1 MTPNKQVSPAIRILR
16 GERDA
21 SARATHLEAA
31 NGKFLLT
38 TNERKQM
45 STKTNFKRIALV
57 AVAALGL
64 GVLSSV
70 PSQAVLSSAVVT
82 ATDGTDSTRTA
93 YTDSITVGTQ
103 AKVNVKA
110 FADAAYDSF
119 TVTLGSGVTK
129 PSSSGTVAFV
139 INYQDSVGATSN
151 VVASDVAPTSGF
163 GAFNAGALRPD
174 KYDTNVAGTAITVA
188 KGTMSVLDST
198 TAANAYLSA
207 TFGINIDNL
216 ETTDVTAGTY
226 TGSVV
231 VKFYDGG
238 TLVTT
243 KTVVKDFS
251 IVVSALATATLVADA
266 GQSQAVLAQGTTAT
280 DRYDAADS
288 TTVAL
293 SATAGTQGGVIR
305 VFLKNYAG
313 NSAQESITVTTTIGT
328 IGALAGGSSGVQGK
342 SFTAIY
348 NTATDLAAGYK
359 DFGIYGDGTSGSATI
374 TIKSTS
380 VTFANKTVSFYSTSV
395 STIAKPTVLTTVI
408 GTGAS
413 STNLLAVAKDS
424 AGNIAGSAVTLY
436 AYSSDTTLA
445 SDEGSSCTFNATLG
459 GHVCSVT
466 GVLAGSPTFTVK
478 NKSTV
483 ALSTVTSVA
492 SDAIRISTATAA
504 TVKLTFD
511 KATYAPNE
519 KATLTITILDSS
531 GKELP
536 AGTFANTFAT
546 GGLSSTMAFG
556 NGSDTITNV
565 SVAPSVDV
573 TKSRFTPGKTYTLY
587 MPATGGTVVVSGTGG
602 VSLSAAGQVKVSTTV
617 TVTDSAA
624 ANAAAALAAVTALAT
639 TVASLKTLITTLTN
653 LVLKIQKK
661 VKA

>member
-31 NGKFLLT
+31 TRKFLVT
-38 TNERKQM
+38 TNERKKM

-70 PSQAVLSSAVVT
+70 PSQAAISTGTVT
-82 ATDGTDSTRTA
+82 VTNGTGSLATSDSTTA
-93 YTDSITVGTQ
+93 ALI
-103 AKVNVKA
+103 NVKA
-110 FADAAYDSF
+110 FADAAMDSVTITLGAI
-119 TVTLGSGVTK
+119 TVPTGADAVKGNLMPIDTVGASTKVVVSRGNGAAGDAALVSFGTTPGDTATTLGSSAGVL
-129 PSSSGTVAFV
+129 V
-139 INYQDSVGATSN
+139 INKGGSTA
-151 VVASDVAPTSGF
+151 AA
-163 GAFNAGALRPD
+163 
-174 KYDTNVAGTAITVA
+174 YDTA
-188 KGTMSVLDST
+188 
-198 TAANAYLSA
+198 TAANAYFGM
-207 TFGINIDNL
+207 TFAAYLDSQ
-216 ETTDVTAGTY
+216 TARTAGVY

-238 TLVTT
+238 TLVTS
-243 KTVVKDFS
+243 KTQVKDFT
-251 IVVSALATATLVADA
+251 ITIAANATATLVADG
-266 GQSQAVLAQGTTAT
+266 GQSTAVLAQGTSAT
-280 DRYDAADS
+280 NRYDAADS

-305 VFLKNYAG
+305 VFLRNYAG
-313 NSAQESITVTTTIGT
+313 NSAQESITVTTTKGT

-342 SFTAIY
+342 SFTAVY
-348 NTATDLAAGYK
+348 NTLTDLANGYK

-395 STIAKPTVLTTVI
+395 ATIAKPTVLTTVI

-424 AGNIAGSAVTLY
+424 EGNIAGSAVTLY

-445 SDEGSSCTFNATLG
+445 SDAGSSCTFNATYG

-492 SDAIRISTATAA
+492 SDAIRVSTATAA

-519 KATLTITILDSS
+519 KATLTITVLDSS

-536 AGTFANTFAT
+536 AGTYANTFAT

-565 SVAPSVDV
+565 SIQTTTDV
-573 TKSRFTPGKTYTLY
+573 TVGRTTPGKTYTLY
-587 MPATGGTVVVSGTGG
+587 MPATGGSVKVSGTGG
-602 VSLSAAGQVKVSTTV
+602 ASLSAAGQVAVSTTV

-624 ANAAAALAAVTALAT
+624 AALAAVSALAT

>member
-1 MTPNKQVSPAIRILR
+1 MTPNKQVSPVIRISQ

-70 PSQAVLSSAVVT
+70 PSQAVLSSGTVT
-82 ATDGTDSTRTA
+82 ATNGTDSTRTE

-103 AKVNVKA
+103 ATVNVKA

-119 TVTLGSGVTK
+119 TVTLGAGVTA
-129 PSSSGTVAFV
+129 PAASGTVAFV

-151 VVASDVAPTSGF
+151 VVVSDAAPTSGY
-163 GAFNAGALRPD
+163 GAFNAGALRPAV
-174 KYDTNVAGTAITVA
+174 YDSNVAGTALTVA
-188 KGTMSVLDST
+188 KGTMSVLDSA

-207 TFGINIDNL
+207 TFGINIHNE
-216 ETTDVTAGTY
+216 ETTDVVAGTY

-238 TLVTT
+238 TLVST

-251 IVVSALATATLVADA
+251 IVVAALATATLVADA
-266 GQSQAVLAQGTTAT
+266 GKSTAVLAQGTTAT
-280 DRYDAADS
+280 NNSAYADS
-288 TTVAL
+288 ATVSAA
-293 SATAGTQGGVIR
+293 ATAGTSGAVIR
-305 VFLKNYAG
+305 VWLKNYAG
-313 NSAQESITVTTTIGT
+313 NAAQESLTVTTDK
-328 IGALAGGSSGVQGK
+328 GSLKSIANGSANVVGK

-348 NTATDLAAGYK
+348 DATDLSNTYK
-359 DFGIYGDGTSGSATI
+359 DFEVVGDGTAGKATI

-380 VTFANKTVSFYSTSV
+380 TSFTKSVTFYATSV
-395 STIAKPTVLTTVI
+395 SKIDAPTVLTTVI
-408 GTGAS
+408 GTGAG
-413 STNLLAVAKDS
+413 TNNLLVKAYDS
-424 AGNIAGSAVTLY
+424 ENNQAGSGVSLY
-436 AYSSDTTLA
+436 VYSSDTA
-445 SDEGSSCTFNATLG
+445 VISSYPATCTFSSLLG

-466 GVLAGSPTFTVK
+466 GVIAGTATFTAR

-483 ALSTVTSVA
+483 ALSTVA
-492 SDAIRISTATAA
+492 STASSAITVSTNSPA
-504 TVKLTFD
+504 TVKLSFD
-511 KATYAPNE
+511 KATYAPSE
-519 KATLTITILDSS
+519 KATITFQLLDSA
-531 GKELP
+531 GKSVP
-536 AGTFANTFAT
+536 ANTFANTFAT
-546 GGLSSTMAFG
+546 GGISSTMAFG
-556 NGSDTITNV
+556 NGSDTLTNV
-565 SVAPSVDV
+565 SVTTTTDV
-573 TKSRFTPGKTYTLY
+573 TVARVTPGQTFTVY
-587 MPATGGTVVVSGTGG
+587 MPATGGTVKISAEGGT
-602 VSLSAAGQVKVSTTV
+602 SLPAAGQVAVSATA
-617 TVTDSAA
+617 TVTD
-624 ANAAAALAAVTALAT
+624 NAAAALAAVTALAT

>member
-1 MTPNKQVSPAIRILR
+1 
-16 GERDA
+16 
-21 SARATHLEAA
+21 
-31 NGKFLLT
+31 
-38 TNERKQM
+38 M

-70 PSQAVLSSAVVT
+70 PSQAALSSGVVT
-82 ATDGTDSTRTA
+82 VTNGTGSLATSDSTTA
-93 YTDSITVGTQ
+93 ASI
-103 AKVNVKA
+103 NVKA
-110 FADAAYDSF
+110 FADAAMDSV
-119 TVTLGSGVTK
+119 TVTLGAITTPAGADIKGNLMPIDT
-129 PSSSGTVAFV
+129 A
-139 INYQDSVGATSN
+139 GATTK
-151 VVASDVAPTSGF
+151 VVVSRGGGS
-163 GAFNAGALRPD
+163 AGVDTVTLISWGTTPGDTATTANSSAGVLVLN
-174 KYDTNVAGTAITVA
+174 KGGSTAAAYDTA
-188 KGTMSVLDST
+188 
-198 TAANAYLSA
+198 TAANAY
-207 TFGINIDNL
+207 FGLTVAAYLDSQ
-216 ETTDVTAGTY
+216 TARTAGVY

-238 TLVTT
+238 TLVTS
-243 KTVVKDFS
+243 KTVVKDFTITIAAGTS
-251 IVVSALATATLVADA
+251 TTVADS
-266 GQSQAVLAQGTTAT
+266 GQSTAVLAQGTTAT

-305 VFLKNYAG
+305 VFLRNYAG
-313 NSAQESITVTTTIGT
+313 NSAQESITVTTTNGR
-328 IGALAGGSSGVQGK
+328 IGALTGGSSGIQGK
-342 SFTAIY
+342 SFTAVY
-348 NTATDLAAGYK
+348 NTATDLANGYK

-395 STIAKPTVLTTVI
+395 ATIAKPTVLTTVI

-424 AGNIAGSAVTLY
+424 EGNIAGSAVTLY

-445 SDEGSSCTFNATLG
+445 SDNGSSCSFNATLG

-492 SDAIRISTATAA
+492 SDAIRVSTATAA

-565 SVAPSVDV
+565 SVAPSTDV

-587 MPATGGTVVVSGTGG
+587 MPATGGAVTVSGTGG

-617 TVTDSAA
+617 TVTDS
-624 ANAAAALAAVTALAT
+624 AAAALAAVTALAT

>member
-31 NGKFLLT
+31 TRKFLVT

-70 PSQAVLSSAVVT
+70 PSQAAISGAVVT
-82 ATDGTDSTRTA
+82 VTNGTGSLATSDSTTGATINIR
-93 YTDSITVGTQ
+93 
-103 AKVNVKA
+103 A
-110 FADAAYDSF
+110 FADAAVDSVTIQLGAINSPAGADIKGNLMPIDTSGATTKVVVARAGAGSGD
-119 TVTLGSGVTK
+119 TVTLVSW
-129 PSSSGTVAFV
+129 GTTPG
-139 INYQDSVGATSN
+139 DTAT
-151 VVASDVAPTSGF
+151 TL
-163 GAFNAGALRPD
+163 AGAAGVLVLN
-174 KYDTNVAGTAITVA
+174 KGGSTAAAYDTG
-188 KGTMSVLDST
+188 
-198 TAANAYLSA
+198 TAANAY
-207 TFGINIDNL
+207 FGLTVAAYLDSQ
-216 ETTDVTAGTY
+216 TARTAGTY
-226 TGSVV
+226 TGTVV
-231 VKFYDGG
+231 VRSYDAGV
-238 TLVTT
+238 LNAT
-243 KTVVKDFS
+243 KTVIKDFTITIAAGAS
-251 IVVSALATATLVADA
+251 TLVADA
-266 GQSQAVLAQGTTAT
+266 GQSTAVLSQGTSAAT
-280 DRYDAADS
+280 RYDSADS

-305 VFLKNYAG
+305 VFLRNYAG
-313 NSAQESITVTTTIGT
+313 SSAQESLTVTTTKGT
-328 IGALAGGSSGVQGK
+328 LGSLTGGSSGIQGK
-342 SFTAIY
+342 SFTAVY
-348 NTATDLAAGYK
+348 NTATDLANGYK

-395 STIAKPTVLTTVI
+395 ATIAKPTVLTTVI

-424 AGNIAGSAVTLY
+424 EGNIAGSAVTLY

-445 SDEGSSCTFNATLG
+445 SDNGSSCTFNADLA

-492 SDAIRISTATAA
+492 SDAIRVSTATAA

-565 SVAPSVDV
+565 SVAPSTDV

-587 MPATGGTVVVSGTGG
+587 MPATGGTVTVSGTGG
-602 VSLSAAGQVKVSTTV
+602 ASLSAAGQVKVSTTV
-617 TVTDSAA
+617 TVTDS
-624 ANAAAALAAVTALAT
+624 AAAALAAVTALAT

>member
-1 MTPNKQVSPAIRILR
+1 
-16 GERDA
+16 
-21 SARATHLEAA
+21 
-31 NGKFLLT
+31 
-38 TNERKQM
+38 M

-57 AVAALGL
+57 AVASLGL

-70 PSQAVLSSAVVT
+70 PSQAALSTGTVT
-82 ATDGTDSTRTA
+82 VTNGTGSLTTSDSTTA
-93 YTDSITVGTQ
+93 ALI
-103 AKVNVKA
+103 NVKA
-110 FADAAYDSF
+110 FADAAMDSVTITLGAITVPTGADAVKGNLMPIDTVGASTKVVVSRAGGAGAD
-119 TVTLGSGVTK
+119 TVTLVSFGTTPGDTATTLGSAL
-129 PSSSGTVAFV
+129 GTLV
-139 INYQDSVGATSN
+139 INKGSTTAAV
-151 VVASDVAPTSGF
+151 
-163 GAFNAGALRPD
+163 
-174 KYDTNVAGTAITVA
+174 YDTG
-188 KGTMSVLDST
+188 
-198 TAANAYLSA
+198 TAANAYFGM
-207 TFGINIDNL
+207 TFAAYLDSQ
-216 ETTDVTAGTY
+216 TARTAGVY

-238 TLVTT
+238 TLVTS
-243 KTVVKDFS
+243 KTQVKDFTITIAANAS
-251 IVVSALATATLVADA
+251 ATLVADG
-266 GQSQAVLAQGTTAT
+266 GQSTAVLSGGTSAAT
-280 DRYDAADS
+280 RYDAADS

-305 VFLKNYAG
+305 VFLRNYAG
-313 NSAQESITVTTTIGT
+313 NSAQESLTVTTTRGT

-342 SFTAIY
+342 SFTAVY
-348 NTATDLAAGYK
+348 NTATDLLTNGYK
-359 DFGIYGDGTSGSATI
+359 DFGIYGDGTAGSATI

-395 STIAKPTVLTTVI
+395 ATIAKPTVLTTVI

-424 AGNIAGSAVTLY
+424 EGNIAGSAVTLY

-445 SDEGSSCTFNATLG
+445 SDNGSSCSFNATLG

-492 SDAIRISTATAA
+492 SDAIRISTATPA

-519 KATLTITILDSS
+519 KATLTITVLDSS

-536 AGTFANTFAT
+536 AGTYANTFAT

-565 SVAPSVDV
+565 SVATTTDV
-573 TKSRFTPGKTYTLY
+573 TVGRTTPGKTYTLY
-587 MPATGGTVVVSGTGG
+587 MPATGGSVKVSGTGG
-602 VSLSAAGQVKVSTTV
+602 ASLSAAGQVEVSTTV

-624 ANAAAALAAVTALAT
+624 AALAAVSALAT

>member
-1 MTPNKQVSPAIRILR
+1 LMPIDTAGATTKVVVSRAAGVSPADTVTLISW
-16 GERDA
+16 GTTPGDTA
-21 SARATHLEAA
+21 TTANSSA
-31 NGKFLLT
+31 
-38 TNERKQM
+38 
-45 STKTNFKRIALV
+45 
-57 AVAALGL
+57 
-64 GVLSSV
+64 GVL
-70 PSQAVLSSAVVT
+70 VLNKGGST
-82 ATDGTDSTRTA
+82 A
-93 YTDSITVGTQ
+93 
-103 AKVNVKA
+103 
-110 FADAAYDSF
+110 AAYD
-119 TVTLGSGVTK
+119 
-129 PSSSGTVAFV
+129 
-139 INYQDSVGATSN
+139 
-151 VVASDVAPTSGF
+151 
-163 GAFNAGALRPD
+163 
-174 KYDTNVAGTAITVA
+174 TA
-188 KGTMSVLDST
+188 
-198 TAANAYLSA
+198 TAANAY
-207 TFGINIDNL
+207 FGLTVAAYLDSQ
-216 ETTDVTAGTY
+216 TARTAGVY

-238 TLVTT
+238 TLVTS
-243 KTVVKDFS
+243 KTVVKDFTITIAAGAS
-251 IVVSALATATLVADA
+251 TTVADS
-266 GQSQAVLAQGTTAT
+266 GQSTAVLSQGTSAAT
-280 DRYDAADS
+280 RYDSADS

-305 VFLKNYAG
+305 VFLRNYAG
-313 NSAQESITVTTTIGT
+313 SSAQESLTVTTTKGT
-328 IGALAGGSSGVQGK
+328 IGSLTGGSSGVQGK
-342 SFTAIY
+342 SFTAVY
-348 NTATDLAAGYK
+348 NTLTDLANGYK

-395 STIAKPTVLTTVI
+395 ATIAKPTVLTTVI

-424 AGNIAGSAVTLY
+424 EGNIAGSAVTLY

-445 SDEGSSCTFNATLG
+445 SDNGSSCSFNATLG
-459 GHVCSVT
+459 GHVFIVT

-492 SDAIRISTATAA
+492 SDAIRVSTATAA

-519 KATLTITILDSS
+519 KATLTITVLDSS

-536 AGTFANTFAT
+536 AGTYANTFAT

-565 SVAPSVDV
+565 SIQTTTDV
-573 TKSRFTPGKTYTLY
+573 TVGRTTPGKTYTLY
-587 MPATGGTVVVSGTGG
+587 MPATGGSVKVSGTGG
-602 VSLSAAGQVKVSTTV
+602 ASLSAAGQVAVSTTV

-624 ANAAAALAAVTALAT
+624 AALAAVSALAT

>member
-1 MTPNKQVSPAIRILR
+1 
-16 GERDA
+16 
-21 SARATHLEAA
+21 
-31 NGKFLLT
+31 
-38 TNERKQM
+38 M

-70 PSQAVLSSAVVT
+70 PSQAALSSAVVT
-82 ATDGTDSTRTA
+82 VTNGTGSLATSDSTTA
-93 YTDSITVGTQ
+93 ATL
-103 AKVNVKA
+103 NVKA
-110 FADAAYDSF
+110 FADAAMDSV
-119 TVTLGSGVTK
+119 TVTLGAITTPAGADIKGNLMPIDT
-129 PSSSGTVAFV
+129 A
-139 INYQDSVGATSN
+139 GATTK
-151 VVASDVAPTSGF
+151 VVVSRG
-163 GAFNAGALRPD
+163 GGAGADTVTLISWGTTPGD
-174 KYDTNVAGTAITVA
+174 TATTANSSAGVLVLNKGGSTAAAYDTA
-188 KGTMSVLDST
+188 
-198 TAANAYLSA
+198 TAANAY
-207 TFGINIDNL
+207 FGLTVAAYLDSQ
-216 ETTDVTAGTY
+216 TARTAGVY

-238 TLVTT
+238 TLVTS
-243 KTVVKDFS
+243 KTVVKDFTITIAAGAS
-251 IVVSALATATLVADA
+251 TKVADA
-266 GQSQAVLAQGTTAT
+266 GQSTAVLSQGTSAV
-280 DRYDAADS
+280 DRYDSADS

-305 VFLKNYAG
+305 VFLRNYAG
-313 NSAQESITVTTTIGT
+313 SAAQESLTVTTTKGT
-328 IGALAGGSSGVQGK
+328 IGSLTGGSSGVQGK
-342 SFTAIY
+342 SFTAVY
-348 NTATDLAAGYK
+348 NTSTDLVNGYK

-424 AGNIAGSAVTLY
+424 EGNIAGSAVTLY

-445 SDEGSSCTFNATLG
+445 SDNGSSCTFNATLG

-478 NKSTV
+478 NKSTL

-492 SDAIRISTATAA
+492 SDAIRVSTATAA

-556 NGSDTITNV
+556 NGSDTITNI
-565 SVAPSVDV
+565 SVAPSTDV
-573 TKSRFTPGKTYTLY
+573 TKSRYTPGKTYTLY
-587 MPATGGTVVVSGTGG
+587 MPATGGSVTVSGTGG
-602 VSLSAAGQVKVSTTV
+602 ASLSAEGQVKVSTTV
-617 TVTDSAA
+617 TVTDS
-624 ANAAAALAAVTALAT
+624 AAAALAAVTALAT